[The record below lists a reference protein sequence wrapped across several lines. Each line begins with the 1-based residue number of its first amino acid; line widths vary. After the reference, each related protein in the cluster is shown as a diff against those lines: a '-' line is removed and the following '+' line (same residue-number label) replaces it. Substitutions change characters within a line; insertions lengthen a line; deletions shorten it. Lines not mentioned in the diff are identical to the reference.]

1 MMGIQASLTRS
12 MKRKRVKSIRRTTIK
27 FRNLLVPL
35 DFSDLS
41 LRALHHAVDITHS
54 EGVLTLVYVVPV
66 DYGLFGIGR
75 EESRALDK
83 ALQEQAADSLRVFA
97 VRSVLPGVRVNL
109 EVRVGRPG
117 EEIVAAASERNSD
130 LIVISTHGR
139 TGLDRYLIGSVA
151 DRVARMT
158 PCPVL
163 LVPPHRR
170 PSARQRSRAPVLRFE
185 HKARRN
191 I

>member
-1 MMGIQASLTRS
+1 M
-12 MKRKRVKSIRRTTIK
+12 
-27 FRNLLVPL
+27 VPF
-35 DFSDLS
+35 DFSDIS
-41 LRALHHAVDITHS
+41 LRALHHAVDITRS

-75 EESRALDK
+75 EESRDLDK
-83 ALQEQAADSLRVFA
+83 ALQEQAADSLRTFA
-97 VRSVLPGVRVNL
+97 VRSVPPGVKVHL

-151 DRVARMT
+151 DRVARMA

-163 LVPPHRR
+163 LVPPDR
-170 PSARQRSRAPVLRFE
+170 PSPARKLTRSPVLRIE